1 MRALRE
7 DQERMEDRS
16 QDYTNEKK
24 NSKKERDNKD
34 RDKDWKE
41 GDTTITS
48 RRKEEIKAV

>member
-16 QDYTNEKK
+16 QDYKEEKDNIK
-24 NSKKERDNKD
+24 QERDNKD
-34 RDKDWKE
+34 RVKDWKE